1 MRAALH
7 KGVPPLFVTLRSLY
21 SEPEKVTISFNT
33 ISFLLVLF
41 LANRMISV
49 PMIYLNDV
57 GFLKGIVNKH
67 I

>member
-33 ISFLLVLF
+33 ISFFLVLF
-41 LANRMISV
+41 LANKMISV
-49 PMIYLNDV
+49 PIIYLNDV
-57 GFLKGIVNKH
+57 GFLKGIVNEH